1 MDLKCKEK
9 LYMYLHKDQRV
20 STFLNH
26 GHLLLMFIDIV
37 RGLLAELEQ
46 PPADLAGGGGGEA
59 LPEDGLHDPGDG
71 REAALLLHQG
81 AVLVLVKQG
90 EVGHGPGGP
99 QLTLGRV
106 LHPQQ
111 GDDRG
116 QAAVVDVPL
125 GVDVP
130 PVPKNEILKAHS

>member
-1 MDLKCKEK
+1 
-9 LYMYLHKDQRV
+9 
-20 STFLNH
+20 
-26 GHLLLMFIDIV
+26 MFIDIV
-37 RGLLAELEQ
+37 RGLLSQLQ
-46 PPADLAGGGGGEA
+46 QSSADLARRGGGEA

-71 REAALLLHQG
+71 RQAALLLHQG

-90 EVGHGPGGP
+90 EVRHGPGGP
-99 QLTLGRV
+99 QLTLRRV

-111 GDDRG
+111 GDDRR

-130 PVPKNEILKAHS
+130 PVPNGHN